1 LLFFSFSWPL
11 YFLSFDLRL
20 LVNLLVS

>member
-11 YFLSFDLRL
+11 YCLSFDLRL